1 MKPDCYYRTGYLFTR
16 KQKAKNLR
24 VNIYNFDYLY
34 TFLSNQN
41 VDFSSA
47 DDKGKIKKSRY
58 NEIKNRNE
66 ETKIL

>member
-1 MKPDCYYRTGYLFTR
+1 MKPDCYYRYLFTR

-24 VNIYNFDYLY
+24 VNIYNFNYLY

-58 NEIKNRNE
+58 NEIKSCNE